1 MGKFVLYLFTFCAS
15 FACTYAV
22 LPVLTRWLGNY
33 FLDKP
38 GGLKTHT
45 GAVPVLGGCG
55 IFLGLT
61 TALVCI
67 RLTTQFPSGTLRS
80 LRGIILGG
88 ALIFAMGI
96 WDDITKPKGLPIW
109 VKLLVQA
116 AATLCLIHYGI
127 SIRVFASPWI
137 SYPLTFLW
145 IVGLTNAFNLLD
157 IMDGLCASQA
167 IVCTLGLTLIT
178 LPSEWIYVN
187 FAALALLGA
196 CRAFL
201 PFNFSS
207 TKKIFL
213 GDSGSNLLGFWIAAL
228 CLATGY
234 SGHSD
239 WGFLAPLLIA
249 FVPIFDIS
257 FVTLSRLKQGKN
269 PLKGSP
275 DHAALLLRKAGW
287 KTNKIIAVFTAV
299 ALISNLLAFILTVAS
314 PLVIASVFVV
324 VAIAALWTVRAL
336 WNLGVGHAR

>member
-15 FACTYAV
+15 LACTYAL
-22 LPVLTRWLGNY
+22 LPRLTRWLGPY
-33 FLDKP
+33 LLDRP
-38 GGLKTHT
+38 GGLKTHA
-45 GAVPVLGGCG
+45 GAVPALGGSG
-55 IFLGLT
+55 IFLGLS
-61 TALVCI
+61 LVLICI
-67 RLTTQFPSGTLRS
+67 RFTTQFPSGTLHS

-88 ALIFAMGI
+88 TLIFAMGL
-96 WDDITKPKGLPIW
+96 WDDLTKPQGLPVW

-116 AATLCLIHYGI
+116 AATACLVHYGI
-127 SIRVFASPWI
+127 LIRVVASPWI

-157 IMDGLCASQA
+157 IMDGLCTTQA
-167 IVCTLGLTLIT
+167 MVCTLGLAFIT

-196 CRAFL
+196 CGGFL

-207 TKKIFL
+207 TQKLFL

-234 SGHSD
+234 SGHSN

-257 FVTLSRLKQGKN
+257 FVTLTRLKQGKN
-269 PLKGSP
+269 PLQGSP

-287 KTNKIIAVFTAV
+287 KTTKIVGVFGAV
-299 ALISNLLAFILTVAS
+299 ALASNALAFVLTWAA
-314 PLVIASVFVV
+314 PAVIACILVG
-324 VAIAALWTVRAL
+324 VALAAAWGVWAL
-336 WNLGVGHAR
+336 GNLGADHAR